1 MCDALGICAVSE
13 SSTGSFGS
21 TSRRL
26 SSLSCVSSEAV
37 ATSASG
43 CAYCV
48 GCVAIGI
55 EIQSAAVHRQ
65 ANLLMLRRALPYFGE
80 SEAADRS
87 VAMPGL
93 LLRVHVQLCEE
104 ERILV
109 RKLFDSLAQ
118 RSADSVPGA

>member
-1 MCDALGICAVSE
+1 MIRMSPSLRRF
-13 SSTGSFGS
+13 SSQS
-21 TSRRL
+21 
-26 SSLSCVSSEAV
+26 VSS
-37 ATSASG
+37 SASG

-109 RKLFDSLAQ
+109 RKLFDSLAP
-118 RSADSVPGA
+118 RSGDSCAR